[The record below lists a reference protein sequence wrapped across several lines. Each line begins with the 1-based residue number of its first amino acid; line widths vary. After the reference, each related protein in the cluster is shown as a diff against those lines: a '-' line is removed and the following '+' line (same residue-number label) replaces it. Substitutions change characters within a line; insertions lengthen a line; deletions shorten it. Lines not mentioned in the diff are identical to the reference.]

1 MRLRITCWL
10 IGLASALVGLSWMP
24 LPNALLRQFE
34 NLHRAPSGPLDGFAG
49 VVVLGGG
56 VHTKYARLDQQQMQL
71 SEVSD
76 RMVQAVVLL
85 RKQPQFLLVYTS
97 QEFTSGGN
105 SVPATSAPSGAARFF
120 FDMRVQPD
128 QLIMES
134 AAGTTRENAVFTSAL
149 PGMNIT
155 RPWLLLT
162 SAAHMPRALA
172 TFHKVGWN
180 VTAYPVSYRTKARV
194 SWLDFSLSDGAAL
207 WRNLAYEALGWVEY
221 RLRGWV

>member
-1 MRLRITCWL
+1 MRLRVSYWL
-10 IGLASALVGLSWMP
+10 IGLVTALMGLCWMP

-34 NLHRAPSGPLDGFAG
+34 NLHHAPTGPLDGYAG

-56 VHTKYARLDQQQMQL
+56 VHTKYARFDQQPVKL

-85 RKQPQFLLVYTS
+85 RKQPQFLLIYTS
-97 QEFTSGGN
+97 QEFRSVGN
-105 SVPATSAPSGAARFF
+105 SVPATSAPSEAARFF

-134 AAGTTRENAVFTSAL
+134 AASTTRENAVFTSAL
-149 PGMNIT
+149 PGINIT
-155 RPWLLLT
+155 RRWLLLT

-172 TFHKVGWN
+172 SFHKLGWN
-180 VTAYPVSYRTKARV
+180 MTAYPVSYLTKEHV
-194 SWLDFSLSDGAAL
+194 SWLKFSLLDGAAL
-207 WRNLAYEALGWVEY
+207 WHDLAYEVLGWVKY
-221 RLRGWV
+221 WLKNWV